1 MPGGLALFV
10 RLLDSG
16 FAKPDPQIVGTKLVR
31 GPPYRHRVKIV
42 SRLLLDI
49 HGNPLSQRP
58 HHDRDSLRAIVAASQ
73 ESLRDCFVPANRA
86 EQIHGP
92 VSSTRFKDFW
102 R

>member
-49 HGNPLSQRP
+49 HGTPFRNGPTMIAIRFARLSPQAKNRFV
-58 HHDRDSLRAIVAASQ
+58 IVSFLQTA
-73 ESLRDCFVPANRA
+73 RNRFTD
-86 EQIHGP
+86 P
-92 VSSTRFKDFW
+92 
-102 R
+102 